1 MLNVKFFLLDSFCFN
16 KGCIFVYTNVA
27 TLKRKTFIK
36 TLIGGAA
43 MASLQPLYSW
53 TKDLKEEDIKLPVL
67 FIGHGSPMNG
77 IEDNEFSRTWA
88 KFGNEIPKPKA
99 VLVISAHWLTNG
111 TYITAMEN
119 PKTIHDFGGFPQELF
134 DVQYLAK
141 GSPELAK
148 ATSELITSTHVG
160 LDHDWGLDHGTWTVV
175 RHMYPNA
182 DIPVLQLSID
192 YNKPAQYH
200 YDLAK
205 QLASLRKKGVLII
218 GSGNMVHNLRMVA
231 WDKLQE
237 PEYGFDWAIEMNSIF
252 KEKIGN
258 DDFKSL
264 IDYEKLGSAAKLAIP
279 TPDHYYP
286 LLYNVALR
294 DNKDEVSF
302 FNDKPVG
309 GSLTMTSVKIG

>member
-1 MLNVKFFLLDSFCFN
+1 MLFILE
-16 KGCIFVYTNVA
+16 
-27 TLKRKTFIK
+27 RKDFIK
-36 TLIGGAA
+36 TIIGGTA
-43 MASLQPLYSW
+43 MATLQPFCNWSQSL
-53 TKDLKEEDIKLPVL
+53 LEEDEKLPVL

-77 IEDNEFSRTWA
+77 IEDNEFSNTWK
-88 KFGNEIPKPKA
+88 KFGKEIPKPKA

-111 TYITAMEN
+111 TQITAMNN
-119 PKTIHDFGGFPQELF
+119 PKTIHDFGGFPQALF
-134 DVQYLAK
+134 DVEYPAK
-141 GSPELAK
+141 GDPELAK
-148 ATSELITSTHVG
+148 FTSDLITSTNVG

-231 WDKLQE
+231 WDKMQQDN
-237 PEYGFDWAIEMNSIF
+237 YGFDWAIEMNSVF

-258 DDFKSL
+258 NDFKSL
-264 IDYEKLGSAAKLAIP
+264 IEYEKLNKAAKLAIP
-279 TPDHYYP
+279 TPDHYFP
-286 LLYNVALR
+286 LIYTMALQ
-294 DNKDEVSF
+294 DKKDEISF
-302 FNDKPVG
+302 FNDKLVG
-309 GSLTMTSVKIG
+309 GSLNMTSVKWG

>member
-1 MLNVKFFLLDSFCFN
+1 M
-16 KGCIFVYTNVA
+16 
-27 TLKRKTFIK
+27 KRQDFIK
-36 TLIGGAA
+36 TIAGGIT
-43 MASLQPLYSW
+43 MASVQPFYNW
-53 TKDLKEEDIKLPVL
+53 TKSLLEEDEKHPVL

-77 IEDNEFSRTWA
+77 IEDNEFSQTWA
-88 KFGNEIPKPKA
+88 KFGKEIPKPKA

-111 TYITAMEN
+111 TGITAMPN
-119 PKTIHDFGGFPQELF
+119 PKTIHDFGGFPQVLF
-134 DVQYLAK
+134 DVQYPAP
-141 GSPELAK
+141 GAPELAK
-148 ATSELITSTHVG
+148 AAASLIHSTDVH

-192 YNKPAQYH
+192 YSKPPQYH

-205 QLASLRKKGVLII
+205 QLKDLRKKGVLII

-237 PEYGFDWAIEMNSIF
+237 PEYGFDWAVEMNSVF

-258 DDFKSL
+258 NDFKSL
-264 IDYEKLGSAAKLAIP
+264 IDYEKLNKAVKLAIP

-286 LLYNVALR
+286 LLYAMALR
-294 DNKDEVSF
+294 DDKDGTSF
-302 FNDKPVG
+302 FNDKAVG
-309 GSLTMTSVKIG
+309 GSLTMTSVKWS